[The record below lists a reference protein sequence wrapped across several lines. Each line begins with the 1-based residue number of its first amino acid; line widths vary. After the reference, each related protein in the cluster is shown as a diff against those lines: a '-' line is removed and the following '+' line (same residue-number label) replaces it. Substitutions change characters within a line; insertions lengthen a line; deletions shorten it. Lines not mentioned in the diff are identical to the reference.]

1 MAEGPRFEPNIH
13 KKYLPRG
20 VKALGIDIYDGT
32 ASVVKS
38 RFINVTGATYRIGTF
53 GSDVGR
59 LYGVGTSN
67 FLIVGKDGIVKYLA
81 RRYDEPALQQNLD
94 NLTSGVSEDP
104 PSVLRLFNLEQN
116 YPNPFNP
123 NTRIDFELGVN
134 EPVAVELAIF
144 NVMGQKVKILVDRE
158 LRSGFYHAFWDG
170 RIDSGELAPSG
181 IYLYTLTTAGL
192 SETRRMLFIR

>member
-1 MAEGPRFEPNIH
+1 
-13 KKYLPRG
+13 
-20 VKALGIDIYDGT
+20 
-32 ASVVKS
+32 VVKS
-38 RFINVTGATYRIGTF
+38 RFISVTGATYPIGTF
-53 GSDVGR
+53 GSAVGR
-59 LYGVGTSN
+59 LYGVSTSN

-81 RRYDEPALQQNLD
+81 RHYDEPALQQNLD
-94 NLTSGVSEDP
+94 ILTSDVGDDP
-104 PSVLRLFNLEQN
+104 APVLRQFLLEQN

-123 NTRIDFELGVN
+123 NTRIDFELAVN

-144 NVMGQKVKILVDRE
+144 NVVGQKVRILVDRE